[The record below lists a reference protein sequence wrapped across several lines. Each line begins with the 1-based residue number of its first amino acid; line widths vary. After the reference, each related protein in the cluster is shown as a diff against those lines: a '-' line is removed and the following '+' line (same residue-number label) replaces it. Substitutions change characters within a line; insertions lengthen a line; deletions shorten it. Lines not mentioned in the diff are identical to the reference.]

1 MHDLDETDMA
11 ILRLLAEDARRPWSD
26 IGEAVGLSGPAVS
39 DRVGRLREAGV
50 IRGFTVDV
58 DRSQLRAGV
67 PVLVQVRVDGDRD
80 DLRERLADDDAVD
93 HVFVTAAGDVW
104 FSARAESQRV
114 GRWLDGLLGPA
125 ATDHE
130 VTLLDVI
137 DWTPSVDGTSF
148 ALTCAECGNTVD
160 SEGETARLGGDVY
173 HFCCAS
179 CRTRF
184 GERFDRFEA
193 DA

>member
-1 MHDLDETDMA
+1 MRELDDTDLE
-11 ILRLLAEDARRPWSD
+11 ILRLLAEDARRSWRD
-26 IGEAVGLSGPAVS
+26 IGDEVGLSGPAVS
-39 DRVGRLREAGV
+39 DRVARLRESGI
-50 IRGFTVDV
+50 IRGFTVDL
-58 DRSQLRAGV
+58 DRSQLRAGI
-67 PVLVQVRVDGDRD
+67 PVLVQARVDGDPAE
-80 DLRERLADDDAVD
+80 LRERLGEDDAVD

-114 GRWLDGLLGPA
+114 GRWLDGLLGPEV
-125 ATDHE
+125 TDHE
-130 VTLLDVI
+130 VTLLDAI

-160 SEGETARLGGDVY
+160 SEGESSRLGDGVY

-184 GERFDRFEA
+184 SERFERFEA